1 MSLTTGIHRCKK
13 ATPFGPILEDVSWKN
28 RTFDMWI
35 TEYLFLYFQ
44 DPPPVL
50 QINDD
55 GQFFI
60 VSSSLLTRIAQD
72 LLNENFQICSAGEWF
87 VDASD
92 YVYAKEYG
100 HAFLKMCH
108 NLEPDE
114 ILVYYDC
121 GC

>member
-13 ATPFGPILEDVSWKN
+13 ATPLGPILEDVSWKN

-35 TEYLFLYFQ
+35 TEYLFLYSQ
-44 DPPPVL
+44 DPPSVL
-50 QINDD
+50 QVNGD
-55 GQFFI
+55 GQLFI
-60 VSSSLLTRIAQD
+60 VSSALFTRIAQD
-72 LLNENFQICSAGEWF
+72 LLNENFQVCSAGEWL

-92 YVYAKEYG
+92 YAYGKEYG

-108 NLEPDE
+108 NLEADE
-114 ILVYYDC
+114 ILIYYDC

>member
-1 MSLTTGIHRCKK
+1 MSLTTGIQRCKK
-13 ATPFGPILEDVSWKN
+13 VSPLGPILEFVSWKN
-28 RTFDMWI
+28 RTFDLWI
-35 TEYLFLYFQ
+35 TEYLFQ
-44 DPPPVL
+44 QSTNTPSVL
-50 QINDD
+50 QINDE

-72 LLNENFQICSAGEWF
+72 LLNENFQVCSAGEWF

>member
-1 MSLTTGIHRCKK
+1 MSLTTGIQRCK
-13 ATPFGPILEDVSWKN
+13 TVSPFGPILEFVSWKN
-28 RTFDMWI
+28 RTFDLWI
-35 TEYLFLYFQ
+35 TEYLFQ
-44 DPPPVL
+44 QSTNTPSVL
-50 QINDD
+50 QINDE

-72 LLNENFQICSAGEWF
+72 LLNENFQVCSAGEWF